1 MANDEDEDLYVT
13 DTDEDGIPDFRP
25 ANDDERDQWNKS
37 NGR

>member
-1 MANDEDEDLYVT
+1 MASDDDEDVYVT

-25 ANDDERDQWNKS
+25 ASDDEKDHWNNV